1 MRFNWMAI
9 LGGLAGGVLAG
20 LVAVYATT
28 QVLPGDAG
36 DPTTWSMVWC
46 GVVAAVGGALGVAA
60 GWFVNGRRARGLGGI
75 AAITTLLGTL
85 VGTYAWSRSD
95 AVPERAWPFL
105 VGVMLMLGAGL
116 VVLAAVC
123 GLTAA
128 LLRPQSLD
136 DQMPPAPRDQL

>member
-9 LGGLAGGVLAG
+9 LGGLVGGVLAG

-36 DPTTWSMVWC
+36 ELTTSLMVWS
-46 GVVAAVGGALGVAA
+46 GVVAAVGGVLGVVG
-60 GWFVNGRRARGLGGI
+60 GWFVNARRSRGLGGI
-75 AAITTLLGTL
+75 AAITTLLATL
-85 VGTYAWSRSD
+85 AGTYAWSRSD
-95 AVPERAWPFL
+95 SVPERAWPYV
-105 VGVMLMLGAGL
+105 VGVVLMLGAGL
-116 VVLAAVC
+116 LLLAAVC

-136 DQMPPAPRDQL
+136 DEMPSAPGAQL